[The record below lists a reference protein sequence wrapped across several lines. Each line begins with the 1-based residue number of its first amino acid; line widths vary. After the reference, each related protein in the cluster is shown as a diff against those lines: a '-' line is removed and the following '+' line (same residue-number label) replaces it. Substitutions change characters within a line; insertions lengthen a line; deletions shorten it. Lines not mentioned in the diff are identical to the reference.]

1 MKLPSL
7 DRVRDAAL
15 AAANRFP
22 EAVACA
28 FVAGSA
34 AALAI
39 DTDVA
44 DQWWA
49 IWRVASLGVPLFV
62 ALTLLS
68 ERWRWAARARWS
80 AAGLGAALLVL
91 LYVCF
96 EGWETDSLPQRY
108 GHLTVTLHLVVAVL
122 PYLRVGEA
130 NGFWQFN
137 RSLFYRFVLAT
148 VYALALYAGLALAL
162 AAVDNLL
169 GVDVSDP
176 QYVRLFFLIAY
187 FFQPLFFLAGVP
199 ADFARLDRSHFYP
212 AGLKVFG
219 QFVMLPLVAVYVTIL
234 TIYMGKILVTETWP
248 SGWISYLVTSL
259 AGVGIFSL
267 LLIHP
272 ERMKR
277 ERGWIDGYALAFWI
291 AILPSAAMVVL
302 ALWQRVEQY
311 GITERRYLLGVLA
324 VWLAGMALYYA
335 IRRTRDIK
343 VIPLSLAI
351 IGVVTFVG
359 PWSAYAVAERSQV
372 ARMERILV
380 GHGALVDGRVTP
392 GVVEIPQQDMEQVGE
407 VVAYLVSHHGTRAVD
422 AWYAEDGGDG
432 ALVAVADTS
441 IESGAEGA
449 RAEREGRIE
458 RVIEALGV
466 RAIPSGLPVRLA
478 SNDRSAPVPVAGFDL
493 LIPAEEDGEARVGG
507 EALEFALS
515 EDSVEIVMWLG
526 GVEEG
531 RTSLS
536 HLIELAGQPRRA
548 FDTISSTLGD
558 TEDVRVPPEALV
570 LELPGSRLSVRLV
583 LHTLTLARHGAR
595 LVPSDFSFGAV
606 LVRPREPPP

>member
-1 MKLPSL
+1 MNLPSI

-15 AAANRFP
+15 AAAKRFP
-22 EAVACA
+22 EAVGCA

-39 DTDVA
+39 DSDLS
-44 DQWWA
+44 DRWWA

-122 PYLRVGEA
+122 PYMRVGEA

-137 RSLFYRFVLAT
+137 RSLFFRFVLASM
-148 VYALALYAGLALAL
+148 YAAALFAGLALAL
-162 AAVDNLL
+162 AAIDNLL
-169 GVDVSDP
+169 GVEVSDE
-176 QYVRLFFLIAY
+176 QYPRLFFLIAY
-187 FFQPLFFLAGVP
+187 FFQPLFFLSGVP
-199 ADFARLDRSHFYP
+199 ADFARLERSRFYP

-259 AGVGIFSL
+259 AVAGIFSL

-277 ERGWIDGYALAFWI
+277 ESGWIDRYALAFWI
-291 AILPSAAMVVL
+291 AILPSATMVLL
-302 ALWQRVEQY
+302 ALWQRVQQY

-324 VWLAGMALYYA
+324 VWLASTAIYYA
-335 IRRTRDIK
+335 IGRTRDIK

-351 IGVVTFVG
+351 IGAVTFVG

-422 AWYAEDGGDG
+422 AWYAEDGRDG

-441 IESGAEGA
+441 LESGAGAA
-449 RAEREGRIE
+449 RARREGRID
-458 RVIEALGV
+458 RVMEALGV

-478 SNDRSAPVPVAGFDL
+478 SNDRSASVPVTGFDL
-493 LIPAEEDGEARVGG
+493 LIPADEDGEVRVGG
-507 EALEFALS
+507 ETLDFELS

-526 GVEEG
+526 GVEDG

-536 HLIELAGQPRRA
+536 HLIEVAEQPRSS
-548 FDTISSTLGD
+548 FDTISSALGE
-558 TEDVRVPPEALV
+558 TEDVRVPSEVLV
-570 LELPGSRLSVRLV
+570 LELPGSRLSARLV
-583 LHTLTLARHGAR
+583 LHTLTLARREAR
-595 LVPSDFSFGAV
+595 LIPSDFSFDAV
-606 LVRPREPPP
+606 LVRSQEPPP